1 MIARAFLSIRVV
13 YCAGWFFPALAC
25 PFLRFLVIVMVCSMG
40 LSVCSWIIVCLFV
53 VRCDQSSMVGIDCV
67 GVIDVRGCEC
77 MSVACGR
84 GCLLVI

>member
-1 MIARAFLSIRVV
+1 MSI
-13 YCAGWFFPALAC
+13 LA
-25 PFLRFLVIVMVCSMG
+25 FLVIVMVCSMG

-77 MSVACGR
+77 MSVACDR